1 MVKPIGCLY
10 PLHRS
15 LICPM
20 DSNGFASA
28 LAMGAMRSWLVLR
41 IVGMGLMRAAKYI
54 CLLILIVLRWHQDIR
69 N

>member
-1 MVKPIGCLY
+1 
-10 PLHRS
+10 LHRS

-28 LAMGAMRSWLVLR
+28 LAMGAMRSWLGLR

-54 CLLILIVLRWHQDIR
+54 CLLILIVLP
-69 N
+69 